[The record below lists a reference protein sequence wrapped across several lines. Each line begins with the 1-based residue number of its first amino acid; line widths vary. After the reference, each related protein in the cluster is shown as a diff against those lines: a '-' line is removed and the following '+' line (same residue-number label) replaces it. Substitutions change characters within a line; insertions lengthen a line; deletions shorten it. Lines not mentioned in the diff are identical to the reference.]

1 MNPYTV
7 IEHIPSKWRSL
18 NVAIYHAYGNH
29 FRMNNKLNIKV
40 MPMSTINT
48 KDAPWTTIWSTSWP
62 LPGYQH
68 KPKNEI
74 IREVV
79 TDV

>member
-1 MNPYTV
+1 
-7 IEHIPSKWRSL
+7 
-18 NVAIYHAYGNH
+18 
-29 FRMNNKLNIKV
+29 
-40 MPMSTINT
+40 MSTINT

-62 LPGYQH
+62 LPGYQQ

-79 TDV
+79 TDVYLPEDFPVEPYCLHLEVAASSGDWKGDWYFDGIGITKND